1 MHAPSQGD
9 IDPPSTNVEKAFQ
22 EDFSN
27 HLKVKNERK
36 RNTLAVIGAG
46 VGSAI
51 AVAASPVL
59 LPGLAFASVVGATGG
74 YHLAKR
80 RGKQELKKHRLGAEA
95 HQPVEETAQGGPS
108 LSRLKFLVKWGNL
121 QLLQYEDADV
131 AWRCAVLDEVVQAF
145 SPCVQKMYLLRAR
158 LRGQPLEEEPEAYEA
173 FQQLAHLYYFLQR
186 KSALEA
192 VEKSVIEVAAAFDT
206 GDTDAAC
213 AQRCFVTFPTMLET
227 ISVMDRLSP
236 SLQERLAQ
244 EISASKVRGI
254 GTPDRASKQKRLKRM
269 VGVICEVMNRQDIR
283 EACSDRR
290 GFEQRV
296 AQAERDVL
304 AKEVVLGGSGS
315 DSGASQRAHCEDQC
329 EDDMEPWAVGVI
341 VRGASLAEGSCS
353 PRPRARRALSGS
365 PSRRSVV
372 VLPPPSG
379 AEDEVHAHSDEE
391 LEYHSCSEDDVA
403 RESSG
408 TRAVRRP
415 SALATLSPVKAGG
428 GDPRVGDFRA
438 RMAAFPR
445 GDHPHSWTEF
455 DPAGFE
461 VRSGTYLKDRRKCAS
476 GPPMLELVNVDF
488 MLVGEDGP
496 VWRACDHPDMFPA
509 HHRTSGDGRFLVVL
523 NWVFP
528 PYQVLITG
536 AVDPAAPW
544 FQGEGPQG
552 RSWQRFIEGDEQ
564 GRRDLFKM
572 IGSVEE
578 GPWLVKRAL
587 PKKPVL
593 IGKKIKMDTHYEPG
607 KHMEVVFDVSSGRA
621 EQYATGIVCGSL
633 KRLQLA
639 FSALVEAREEQELPE
654 RLLVSATC
662 LNLDP
667 ALLLSPPRVGS

>member
-1 MHAPSQGD
+1 MHTSSQGGKN
-9 IDPPSTNVEKAFQ
+9 PPSTNVEKTFE

-27 HLKVKNERK
+27 HLKVRNQQK
-36 RNTLAVIGAG
+36 RNTLTVLGAG
-46 VGSAI
+46 IGSAI

-59 LPGLAFASVVGATGG
+59 LPGLAVASVVGATGG

-95 HQPVEETAQGGPS
+95 HQPVEETAHALPS
-108 LSRLKFLVKWGNL
+108 LSRLKFLVKWGHL

-145 SPCVQKMYLLRAR
+145 SPCVQKTYLLRAKKHS
-158 LRGQPLEEEPEAYEA
+158 LEEEPEAYEA
-173 FQQLAHLYYFLQR
+173 FQQLYHLYGFLQR

-192 VEKSVIEVAAAFDT
+192 VEKAVITLAGAFDT
-206 GDTDAAC
+206 GDTTAAC
-213 AQRCFVTFPTMLET
+213 AQRCFVTFPTILET

-236 SLQERLAQ
+236 GLQERLAQ
-244 EISASKVRGI
+244 EIHASKVRGI

-269 VGVICEVMNRQDIR
+269 VGLICEVMRRQDIQ

-296 AQAERDVL
+296 AQE
-304 AKEVVLGGSGS
+304 EIVLGGGGS
-315 DSGASQRAHCEDQC
+315 SDGGSSRHAAEVEEDV
-329 EDDMEPWAVGVI
+329 EPWAVGVA
-341 VRGASLAEGSCS
+341 VRGASAAERSVS
-353 PRPRARRALSGS
+353 PRPRPRCPPGGS
-365 PSRRSVV
+365 PLRRGVV

-379 AEDEVHAHSDEE
+379 AEHELHAQSDEE
-391 LEYHSCSEDDVA
+391 LEYHSCSEDDA
-403 RESSG
+403 AAAQEPRG
-408 TRAVRRP
+408 PRAAPRP
-415 SALATLSPVKAGG
+415 AALAALPPARARAGG
-428 GDPRVGDFRA
+428 GPRAGGFRA
-438 RMAAFPR
+438 RAAAFPR
-445 GDHPHSWTEF
+445 GDHPHSWTAF
-455 DPAGFE
+455 DPASFE
-461 VRSGTYLKDRRKCAS
+461 VRSGTYLKDRRKCPS
-476 GPPMLELVNVDF
+476 GPSLTELVNVDF

-509 HHRTSGDGRFLVVL
+509 HHRTSGDDRFLVVL

-528 PYQVLITG
+528 PYQVIITG
-536 AVDPAAPW
+536 AVDPAAEW
-544 FQGEGPQG
+544 LRGEGPQG
-552 RSWQRFIEGDEQ
+552 RSWQRFVEADEK

-593 IGKKIKMDTHYEPG
+593 IGKKIRMDTHHEPG
-607 KHMEVVFDVSSGRA
+607 RHVEVVFDVSSGKA

-639 FSALVEAREEQELPE
+639 FSALIEAREEQELPE
-654 RLLVSATC
+654 CLLVSATC